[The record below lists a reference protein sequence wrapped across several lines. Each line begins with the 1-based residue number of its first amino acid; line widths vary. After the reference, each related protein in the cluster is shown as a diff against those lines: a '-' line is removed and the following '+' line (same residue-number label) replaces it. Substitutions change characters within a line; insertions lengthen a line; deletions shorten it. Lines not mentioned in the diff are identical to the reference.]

1 MIKHIVFFRLLP
13 GLREAGS
20 ADLLEEVSYQL
31 GLLPAIIPGILNYEI
46 HLNIAADPK
55 AADLVLVS
63 EFSDMDALQAYQVH
77 PAHLAFVEW
86 NRNKCPKMA
95 VADYEC

>member
-31 GLLPAIIPGILNYEI
+31 ELLPALIPGIMNFEI
-46 HLNIAADPK
+46 CRNIAVDPK

-63 EFSDMDALQAYQVH
+63 EFADTDALKAYQIH

-95 VADYEC
+95 VADYEF